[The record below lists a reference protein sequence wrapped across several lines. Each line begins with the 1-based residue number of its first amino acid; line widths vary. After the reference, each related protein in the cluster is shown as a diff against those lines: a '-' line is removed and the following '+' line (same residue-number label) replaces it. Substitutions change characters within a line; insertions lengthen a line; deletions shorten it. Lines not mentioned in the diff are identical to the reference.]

1 MRTVTYG
8 AACSLDGFI
17 TGPDESLDWLHWSK
31 DAEAIMAAYWKPI
44 DTILMGRKT
53 WEVSLRLGDPPAKP
67 RPTHSYIFS
76 RTLDAIDRPGVTLV
90 KDDPGEFV
98 RALKAQPGGDICLLG
113 GSDLARSLFAAGVV
127 DEVGINVHPVM
138 LGSGVPLFVDCG
150 RRVALELKE
159 SRRID
164 GGCVYSVYRLSGQL
178 N

>member
-31 DAEAIMAAYWKPI
+31 DAEAIMAAYWKPV

-53 WEVSLRLGDPPAKP
+53 WEVSLRLGNPPALGP
-67 RPTHSYIFS
+67 MRSYVFS
-76 RTLDAIDRPGVTLV
+76 RTLEAIDRPGVTLV

-98 RALKAQPGGDICLLG
+98 R
-113 GSDLARSLFAAGVV
+113 
-127 DEVGINVHPVM
+127 
-138 LGSGVPLFVDCG
+138 VDCR

-159 SRRID
+159 TRPIE
-164 GGCVYSVYRLSGQL
+164 GGCVYSVYRVTTAKSIR
-178 N
+178 